1 MSNRSGGDCRH
12 YLPTINTMKFLLS
25 ILLITALSSKI
36 WAQAFVDKSLDYSAQ
51 QVEKTLALIP
61 DNTKDIPR
69 NINHGATKWRF
80 VNFRDWTS
88 GFWPGTLWYLY
99 EYNHDPKLKTEADRF
114 SRLLTPLSNEPA
126 FDHDLGFQIFCSF
139 GNGYRITKNPEYK
152 KIILKTADVLATLY
166 NPKVGTILSWPRE
179 VKKFGGHNTIIDNMI
194 NLELLFWASKNGG
207 NKKLYDIAVKHAETT
222 MHNHFRPDFTS
233 YHVVVYDTL
242 TGKKR
247 SGVTHQGYADN
258 SMWARGQSWAIY
270 GFTMCFKETKK
281 PEFLD
286 FAQKV
291 TDVYLKNLPA
301 DLIPYWDFNAP
312 NIPNAPRDASAAAV
326 TASALLDLST
336 FVKDPAKK
344 KLYFDKAKAML
355 AELSTP
361 RYQSGDTNSAILL
374 HSTGHHPNG
383 TEIDASI
390 NYADYYYV
398 EALMKLKKS
407 KGN

>member
-1 MSNRSGGDCRH
+1 MKNIFYILIFSLLCLTSN
-12 YLPTINTMKFLLS
+12 
-25 ILLITALSSKI
+25 
-36 WAQAFVDKSLDYSAQ
+36 AQPFVNNSLDYSVK

-61 DNTKDIPR
+61 DKTKDIPR
-69 NINHGATKWRF
+69 NINSGSTKWRF

-99 EYNHDPKLKTEADRF
+99 EYNHDPKLKTEADHF
-114 SRLLTPLSNEPA
+114 SRLLTPLSNEAA

-152 KIILKTADVLATLY
+152 KVILKTADVLATLY
-166 NPKVGTILSWPRE
+166 NPKAGTILSWPRE

-207 NKKLYDIAVKHAETT
+207 SKKLYDIAVKHAETT

-242 TGKKR
+242 TGKKIKAI
-247 SGVTHQGYADN
+247 THQGYADN

-281 PEFLD
+281 PEFLN
-286 FAQKV
+286 FAQKA
-291 TDVYLKNLPA
+291 TDVYLKTFPA
-301 DLIPYWDFNAP
+301 DLVPYWDFNDP
-312 NIPNAPRDASAAAV
+312 KIPNAPRDASAAAV
-326 TASALLDLST
+326 TASALIDLYSYI
-336 FVKDPAKK
+336 KDPVKK
-344 KLYFDKAKAML
+344 KYYFTKAKAML
-355 AELSTP
+355 EELSSP
-361 RYQSGDTNSAILL
+361 RYQSGDKNSAILL

-383 TEIDASI
+383 TEVDASI

-398 EALMKLKKS
+398 EALMKLRKKT
-407 KGN
+407 K

>member
-1 MSNRSGGDCRH
+1 MC
-12 YLPTINTMKFLLS
+12 I
-25 ILLITALSSKI
+25 
-36 WAQAFVDKSLDYSAQ
+36 
-51 QVEKTLALIP
+51 
-61 DNTKDIPR
+61 
-69 NINHGATKWRF
+69 
-80 VNFRDWTS
+80 RD
-88 GFWPGTLWYLY
+88 
-99 EYNHDPKLKTEADRF
+99 R
-114 SRLLTPLSNEPA
+114 
-126 FDHDLGFQIFCSF
+126 
-139 GNGYRITKNPEYK
+139 
-152 KIILKTADVLATLY
+152 
-166 NPKVGTILSWPRE
+166 
-179 VKKFGGHNTIIDNMI
+179 
-194 NLELLFWASKNGG
+194 
-207 NKKLYDIAVKHAETT
+207 
-222 MHNHFRPDFTS
+222 
-233 YHVVVYDTL
+233 
-242 TGKKR
+242 
-247 SGVTHQGYADN
+247 
-258 SMWARGQSWAIY
+258 SWAIY

-291 TDVYLKNLPA
+291 SDVYLKNLPA

-312 NIPNAPRDASAAAV
+312 NIPNVPRDASAAAV

-361 RYQSGDTNSAILL
+361 RYQSGDTNSAIFL